1 MDQVLL
7 SQQLLGTKSK
17 RNLAL
22 SSTQLEILPK
32 LEGSSIHDIIHSYMR
47 NRLLIS
53 FQALYELIQFM
64 VSEKLILNP
73 ALQVYFSQYPKEE
86 PGLFEELISK
96 VVGPD
101 TSGIHLKTELQKI
114 AFFRSLEAPLL
125 ETFIDHAKMIETP
138 ADILV
143 CQTGQK
149 QRSLFVMLRGEA
161 SVYKSGEASVYKRG
175 EASVYK
181 RDSKNQRRKV
191 ATLKEGSVFGE
202 VGFLLGE
209 PRTADV
215 ITDQKSVIAR
225 IKYVPE
231 IFDSL
236 IQKEKARHLQ
246 KRFWVIHALLKSEI
260 FRELPSDCFD
270 SLLFAG
276 TLRSFSS
283 DSLLCREG
291 DSGTSCYVVVQGN
304 LVVSKGGKSIRVL
317 QQGDCFGEIALL
329 LSQGKRTASVLS
341 QTEVLVLEIPADK
354 FYQLMADNLLLAC
367 EFERIAK
374 SRIERDQDRG

>member
-1 MDQVLL
+1 MIIEHEKIKLAPLNIDQVLL
-7 SQQLLGTKSK
+7 SGELVGIKSK
-17 RNLAL
+17 KNLAL
-22 SSTQLEILPK
+22 SKTQLEILPK
-32 LEGSSIHDIIHSYMR
+32 LQGSSIHDIIQSYMQQR
-47 NRLLIS
+47 VLIS
-53 FQALYELIQFM
+53 FEALYELIQFM

-73 ALQVYFSQYPKEE
+73 KLQSYFSQYPKED
-86 PGLFEELISK
+86 PGVFEELLNK
-96 VVGPD
+96 VMGPD
-101 TSGIHLKTELQKI
+101 ISNLDLKSELQKI
-114 AFFRSLEAPLL
+114 PFFRSIEPTLL
-125 ETFIDHAKMIETP
+125 DTFLDHAKVIETP

-143 CQTGQK
+143 CQAGQK
-149 QRSLFVMLRGEA
+149 QRSLFVIL
-161 SVYKSGEASVYKRG
+161 RG

-181 RDSKNQRRKV
+181 RDTKNQRRKV
-191 ATLKEGSVFGE
+191 ATLNEGSVFGE

-215 ITDQKSVIAR
+215 ITDEKSVIVR
-225 IKYVPE
+225 LKYVPE
-231 IFDSL
+231 IFDGL
-236 IQKEKARHLQ
+236 IQTEKARYLQ

-260 FRELPSDCFD
+260 FKDLPNDCFD

-276 TLRSFSS
+276 ELKSYASE
-283 DSLLCREG
+283 SLLCREG

-304 LVVSKGGKSIRVL
+304 LVVSKAGKSIRVL

-329 LSQGKRTASVLS
+329 LSQGKRTASVQS
-341 QTEVLVLEIPADK
+341 QTEVLVLEIPAAK